1 MGDARNSAWWLAKKF
16 TFPVRAVWAG
26 ALLGVVVAL
35 LTSSA
40 SVAATTTTAPAVTP
54 SAAVTTTSLAVTTTT
69 TPPSLGQQEEQDAA
83 DLTDRCLTC
92 HAEKNLGVVDA
103 DGKPKDLY
111 IPPQPYRD
119 SAHGLLPCNA
129 CHTGFSHDP
138 HQMVSNGEFFAQTA
152 NEACR
157 NCHDD
162 QYEMYKQSYHGE
174 LTRGGTSGGK
184 GAPVCTDCHGTHA
197 IQKVDSLEYKQSIP
211 IVCGQCHGSRESTY
225 LDTYHGKA
233 VILGREAAAT
243 CVDCHGDHS
252 ILPVSNPQSTLSSAN
267 ILGTC
272 QQCHPD
278 ATQGFTTFLVH
289 VNPTSLKAP
298 FIVFSVAFFYLSMII
313 VVFLFGGIHTLLY
326 IYRGLK
332 DGLYFKGGGH

>member
-1 MGDARNSAWWLAKKF
+1 VRGARNSAWWLAKKF
-16 TFPVRAVWAG
+16 TFPVRSVVTG
-26 ALLGVVVAL
+26 ALLGVVLSLFV
-35 LTSSA
+35 SSA
-40 SVAATTTTAPAVTP
+40 A
-54 SAAVTTTSLAVTTTT
+54 LAVTTTT
-69 TPPSLGQQEEQDAA
+69 LAVTTNTTAPSLGQQEEQDAA

-92 HAEKNLGVVDA
+92 HAEENLGVVDSG
-103 DGKPKDLY
+103 GKAKNLY
-111 IPPQPYRD
+111 IASQPYKD

-129 CHTGFSHDP
+129 CHTGFTHDP

-152 NEACR
+152 GEACR

-162 QYEMYKQSYHGE
+162 QFEMYKQSYHGE
-174 LTRGGTSGGK
+174 LTRGGTAAGK
-184 GAPVCTDCHGTHA
+184 AAPECIDCHGTHA
-197 IQKVDSLEYKQSIP
+197 IQKVGSLKFKQSIP
-211 IVCGQCHGSRESTY
+211 DVCGKCHGGRESTF

-233 VILGREAAAT
+233 ITLGREAVAT

-252 ILPVSNPQSTLSSAN
+252 ILPVGNPQSTLSTAN

-272 QQCHPD
+272 QRCHPK

-289 VNPTSLKAP
+289 IKPTSPKAP
-298 FIVFSVAFFYLSMII
+298 LIVFLVAVFYLSMIV

-332 DGLYFKGGGH
+332 DGLYFGKGGGH

>member
-1 MGDARNSAWWLAKKF
+1 MQGARNSAWWLAKKF
-16 TFPVRAVWAG
+16 TFPVRLVSAG
-26 ALLGVVVAL
+26 ALLGVVLAL
-35 LTSSA
+35 L
-40 SVAATTTTAPAVTP
+40 VP
-54 SAAVTTTSLAVTTTT
+54 SAASAVTTTTLAVTTTT
-69 TPPSLGQQEEQDAA
+69 TPLSLGQQEEQDAV

-92 HAEKNLGVVDA
+92 HAEKDLGVVDA
-103 DGKPKDLY
+103 DGKAKDLY
-111 IPPQPYRD
+111 IAPQPYKD

-162 QYEMYKQSYHGE
+162 QFEMYKQSYHGE
-174 LTRGGTSGGK
+174 LTRGGTVDGK
-184 GAPVCTDCHGTHA
+184 GAPVCIDCHGTHA
-197 IQKVDSLEYKQSIP
+197 IQKVGSLEYKQSIP
-211 IVCGQCHGSRESTY
+211 DVCGQCHGGRESTF

-233 VILGREAAAT
+233 ITLGREAAAT

-252 ILPVSNPQSTLSSAN
+252 ILPVGNLQSTLSPAN

-278 ATQGFTTFLVH
+278 STKGFTTFLVH
-289 VNPTSLKAP
+289 IKPTSPKAP
-298 FIVFSVAFFYLSMII
+298 LMVFLVAAFYLSMIV
-313 VVFLFGGIHTLLY
+313 VVFVFGGIHTLLY

-332 DGLYFKGGGH
+332 DGLYFGKGGGH